1 MFPEAKSE
9 IFSPYGTVNIVPV
22 MESRVLHRS
31 DRYKAG
37 RKRKELKVKNCSTAQ
52 RSWERKGYKGR
63 NARRVT
69 HMKCKSAN
77 KKGRGGDE
85 ATNCEGGN
93 SEPMATLVNN
103 DGHDGERRRC
113 PE

>member
-1 MFPEAKSE
+1 MFPDAKSE

-37 RKRKELKVKNCSTAQ
+37 RKGNELQVKTCSTAQ
-52 RSWERKGYKGR
+52 RSWERKEYKGR
-63 NARRVT
+63 NAWRVT
-69 HMKCKSAN
+69 RMKCKSAN

-85 ATNCEGGN
+85 ATNCGGGN
-93 SEPMATLVNN
+93 SEPKTTLVNN
-103 DGHDGERRRC
+103 DSHGRVRCGC